1 MTQIKMIEANY
12 EEHLEKM
19 VNDFLKEFSSNI
31 ESVQDIKFID
41 KFIDNTVS
49 FKAIIIYN
57 AMNK

>member
-49 FKAIIIYN
+49 FKAIIIYSVIN
-57 AMNK
+57 R